1 MISKHNCQQ
10 SSRLGRLV
18 VEKQWITSDQL
29 NTALKHQQENH
40 CRLGESLVELDLLS
54 QQQLTQ
60 VLRKQKWV
68 RSLIAGVVMVTS
80 PICPAFAQEASKA
93 FRFTTEASDVRQ
105 NSLDSSPASDLL
117 YSLNFPNGSQ
127 YQTRNQHQNS
137 SLAGVEFGVSK
148 AVFGKESLILSETYV
163 PQLTIYAS
171 TRRESKFSF
180 NTDWHEK
187 FVQKNRSD
195 RYKDTIPAVY
205 RVTLKGYSVFEK
217 STQSAKFWSLDKMKG
232 QSYRKYEIMFSV
244 TKRF

>member
-18 VEKQWITSDQL
+18 VEKNWITPEQL
-29 NTALKHQQENH
+29 NTALKHQQENQ

-54 QQQLTQ
+54 QRQLTQ

-80 PICPAFAQEASKA
+80 PVCPAFAQEESKA
-93 FRFTTEASDVRQ
+93 FRFTTEASDFRQ
-105 NSLDSSPASDLL
+105 DSFESSPSSDLL
-117 YSLNFPNGSQ
+117 YSFNFSDRNEYP
-127 YQTRNQHQNS
+127 TRSNYQNS

-148 AVFGKESLILSETYV
+148 AVFSKESLILSESFV

-171 TRRESKFSF
+171 PRRESKLSF
-180 NTDWHEK
+180 NPDWHDK

-217 STQSAKFWSLDKMKG
+217 STKSAKFWSLDKMKG